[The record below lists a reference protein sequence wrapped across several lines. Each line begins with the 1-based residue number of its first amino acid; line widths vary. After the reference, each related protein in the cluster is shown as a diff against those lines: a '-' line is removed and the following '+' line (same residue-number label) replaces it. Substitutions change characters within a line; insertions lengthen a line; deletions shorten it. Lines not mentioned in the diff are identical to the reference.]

1 MAKRRAAVKRLRVD
15 KKRHQRNLLIKRE
28 IKKALKKFQA
38 LFTAKNTAEAKA
50 TLGKIYSLLDK
61 AAKKNI
67 IHPNTANRKKARLA
81 RKISK
86 AA

>member
-1 MAKRRAAVKRLRVD
+1 MPKRRAAVKSLRVD
-15 KKRHQRNLLIKRE
+15 RKKHQRNLVIKRE
-28 IKKALKKFQA
+28 IKKALKKFQE
-38 LFTAKNTAEAKA
+38 LFTAKNFAEAK
-50 TLGKIYSLLDK
+50 TNLSKIYSLLDK

-67 IHPNTANRKKARLA
+67 MHPNTASRKKARLA